1 MFAAVDLQLDL
12 AGRDGDGHN
21 WWLWPAIAKRE
32 DGRNEDG
39 YRVRIQIPVGDPI
52 ASPCMRGCGAV
63 AYAWSQDEQRS

>member
-32 DGRNEDG
+32 EDGRNEEGD
-39 YRVRIQIPVGDPI
+39 RVVFVTEKANPPRPVAFI
-52 ASPCMRGCGAV
+52 HV
-63 AYAWSQDEQRS
+63 

>member
-32 DGRNEDG
+32 EDGRNE
-39 YRVRIQIPVGDPI
+39 
-52 ASPCMRGCGAV
+52 
-63 AYAWSQDEQRS
+63 E